1 MPKPQDMQKKLQERL
16 KKSIIEG
23 IRSVLNIFE
32 GVVVETLFAL
42 ILLIS
47 IYTISYLLMLVV

>member
-1 MPKPQDMQKKLQERL
+1 MQKKLQERL
-16 KKSIIEG
+16 KKSIIVN
-23 IRSVLNIFE
+23 IRGVLNIFE

-42 ILLIS
+42 VLVLS